1 MPNHLS
7 PLRALVEGRQQLVDG
22 LRRHLDEGAAGQGGL
37 VDLGEGGHGVGDHL
51 GFSHTKKRKET
62 KIDFKK
68 LIIERAGLVDCFNC

>member
-7 PLRALVEGRQQLVDG
+7 PLRALVEGRQELVDG

-51 GFSHTKKRKET
+51 GFSHTKKERKP
-62 KIDFKK
+62 K
-68 LIIERAGLVDCFNC
+68 LNSKN

>member
-37 VDLGEGGHGVGDHL
+37 VDLGQGGHGVGDHL
-51 GFSHTKKRKET
+51 GLTQNLKRK
-62 KIDFKK
+62 
-68 LIIERAGLVDCFNC
+68 GNQN